1 MSSTKYSALC
11 SKVYEL
17 NDLLNNNDFCDFL
30 EELAKSKG
38 RTYSEIYDKVLDDNI
53 YCESVVDSYLRS
65 RK

>member
-1 MSSTKYSALC
+1 MS

-17 NDLLNNNDFCDFL
+17 NDLLNNDDFCDFL
-30 EELAKSKG
+30 EELAKRTG

-53 YCESVVDSYLRS
+53 YCESVVDDYLRS